1 MKLLD
6 EDCGCDDNYF
16 SVINNSPLLNGEQ
29 EATFDPMNNSN
40 NLNNL
45 IINDALD
52 LPSPKKEN
60 SGNPIVFGRAKNN
73 VNKENKI
80 NGNNIEMNNIKL
92 NDTSMNNMN
101 MNNMNNAMNNNG
113 PMQPQMQQM
122 SAQMTAQMP
131 QQMQQMSP
139 QMQQMSPQMQQ
150 QMNNALN
157 AQNAQLMNSNN
168 GDLDEDYDDS
178 KSSHFKTLATNVN
191 YILLIVL
198 AVALND
204 VAKFYINRAIKYQNG
219 NHKYY
224 LYYVGILTLVIY
236 LMSRM
241 SNKL

>member
-73 VNKENKI
+73 NKGNKI

-92 NDTSMNNMN
+92 NDTSMNNS
-101 MNNMNNAMNNNG
+101 MNNMNNAMNNNIHV
-113 PMQPQMQQM
+113 
-122 SAQMTAQMP
+122 TT
-131 QQMQQMSP
+131 
-139 QMQQMSPQMQQ
+139 
-150 QMNNALN
+150 NAAAN
-157 AQNAQLMNSNN
+157 APTNATTN
-168 GDLDEDYDDS
+168 
-178 KSSHFKTLATNVN
+178 ATNAAAN
-191 YILLIVL
+191 EQ
-198 AVALND
+198 
-204 VAKFYINRAIKYQNG
+204 FYE
-219 NHKYY
+219 
-224 LYYVGILTLVIY
+224 
-236 LMSRM
+236 
-241 SNKL
+241 

>member
-60 SGNPIVFGRAKNN
+60 SGKPIVFGRAKNN

-101 MNNMNNAMNNNG
+101 NMNNAMNNAMNNG
-113 PMQPQMQQM
+113 PMQPQMSQ
-122 SAQMTAQMP
+122 QMP

-139 QMQQMSPQMQQ
+139 QMSPQMQQQMSPQMQQ

-168 GDLDEDYDDS
+168 GDLDGDYDES

>member
-73 VNKENKI
+73 NNKENKI

-101 MNNMNNAMNNNG
+101 NSMNNMNNAMNNNIHG
-113 PMQPQMQQM
+113 PMQPQMQQ
-122 SAQMTAQMP
+122 QMQQMPQQMP
-131 QQMQQMSP
+131 QQMQP
-139 QMQQMSPQMQQ
+139 
-150 QMNNALN
+150 QMNNAMNNSMNN
-157 AQNAQLMNSNN
+157 ALNAQLMNSNN

-241 SNKL
+241 TNKL